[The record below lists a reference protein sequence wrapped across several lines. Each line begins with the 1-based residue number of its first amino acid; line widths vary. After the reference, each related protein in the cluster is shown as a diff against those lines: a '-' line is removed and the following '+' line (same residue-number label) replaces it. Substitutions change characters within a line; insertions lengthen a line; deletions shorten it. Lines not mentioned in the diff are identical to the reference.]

1 MTTRTT
7 HLRPLVHAQRR
18 RSILPWYFDLSGKG
32 LFLLVAL
39 GVSLLAL
46 LALAQT
52 GRVVTANYRVLEL
65 QKREQNLLWEQ
76 EALLGRLA
84 RTEDPA
90 NLEQWARA
98 NGMEPL
104 APGDVVFLS
113 VPEKWTGTAAP
124 ASGLAQQP

>member
-1 MTTRTT
+1 MATRPRV
-7 HLRPLVHAQRR
+7 LRPIVRAQRR

-52 GRVVTANYRVLEL
+52 GRVVTANYQVREL
-65 QKREQNLLWEQ
+65 QRQEQNLLWER
-76 EALLGRLA
+76 ETLLA
-84 RTEDPA
+84 RLSRIEDPA
-90 NLEQWARA
+90 NLERWARA

-104 APGDVVFLS
+104 APGEVLFLT
-113 VPEKWTGTAAP
+113 VPLDTASAEAASDP
-124 ASGLAQQP
+124 ATRP